1 MLAMDKLKKRV
12 QAGLSNPEFVEPRYD
27 ELYITALGETDG
39 IVGNKDLADAF
50 EMDIA
55 YYRFLLLADAGAT
68 EQDESNYKMALGAL
82 KSAKYLST
90 DETTGESVTAARV
103 MVKAR
108 KSGY

>member
-1 MLAMDKLKKRV
+1 MDKLKKRV
-12 QAGLSNPEFVEPRYD
+12 QAGLSNPEFIEPSYD
-27 ELYITALGETDG
+27 ELYTTALSETDG

-68 EQDESNYKMALGAL
+68 EQDESNYKMALSAL
-82 KSAKYLST
+82 KNAKYLST
-90 DETTGESVTAARV
+90 DETTGESVTAPRV

-108 KSGY
+108 KSEYT